1 MVTSEATAFL
11 REIAENVV
19 EASIAAKL
27 RERTLLGHHVEA
39 STKSATTYD
48 RDAAVRLQA
57 KVHRMLTMIDSAELE
72 PDSSRARKLE
82 VLLRSGPSPSVKS
95 KPAAEETS
103 LKRKPMKCCTGRWQ
117 PTVSLFQNPLMLM
130 CGGFIPLAE
139 SPMPSHQAIAKSS
152 LVDVLSAAILQRS
165 LMKTWMLTRPPFV
178 HNAQPPGSSHRTKCR
193 FPAMLMKRRHPLK
206 KLAHEY
212 AK

>member
-1 MVTSEATAFL
+1 MAGHSHVTSEATAFL

-27 RERTLLGHHVEA
+27 RAHSLKTTCQVFEREERTLLGHHVEA

-82 VLLRSGPSPSVKS
+82 VLLRSGPSPSVRG

-103 LKRKPMKCCTGRWQ
+103 SEEEADETLHK
-117 PTVSLFQNPLMLM
+117 
-130 CGGFIPLAE
+130 PLAADCEPLPE
-139 SPMPSHQAIAKSS
+139 SADAHVWWVHSISGITHAQSS
-152 LVDVLSAAILQRS
+152 SDSQ
-165 LMKTWMLTRPPFV
+165 
-178 HNAQPPGSSHRTKCR
+178 
-193 FPAMLMKRRHPLK
+193 
-206 KLAHEY
+206 KLACGRAISCNF
-212 AK
+212 AKVSYEDLDASQTSFCAQCAASRQLASD

>member
-11 REIAENVV
+11 REIAQNVL

-27 RERTLLGHHVEA
+27 RAHSLKTTLLTWAGACQVFEREERTLLGHHVEA

-57 KVHRMLTMIDSAELE
+57 KVHRMLTMIDTAELE

-82 VLLRSGPSPSVKS
+82 VLLRSGPTSVRG

-103 LKRKPMKCCTGRWQ
+103 SEEETDE
-117 PTVSLFQNPLMLM
+117 MLHR
-130 CGGFIPLAE
+130 PLAVDREPLPE
-139 SPMPSHQAIAKSS
+139 SADAHVWWVHSISGITHAQSS
-152 LVDVLSAAILQRS
+152 SDSQ
-165 LMKTWMLTRPPFV
+165 
-178 HNAQPPGSSHRTKCR
+178 
-193 FPAMLMKRRHPLK
+193 
-206 KLAHEY
+206 KLACGRAISCNF
-212 AK
+212 AKVSYEDLDANQTSFCAQCAASRQLASD